1 MTISWEYDFLET
13 AAEIFELLVLGILP
27 VVVIIILVVY
37 MNKIIRAFIETK
49 KAKAQLKKK
58 PKQDTYLHLSG
69 KARIEERKQP

>member
-1 MTISWEYDFLET
+1 MAWEYGFLET
-13 AAEIFELLVLGILP
+13 AAEVFELLVIGILP
-27 VVVIIILVVY
+27 IVVIVILVVY
-37 MNKIIRAFIETK
+37 MNKIIRAFIETR